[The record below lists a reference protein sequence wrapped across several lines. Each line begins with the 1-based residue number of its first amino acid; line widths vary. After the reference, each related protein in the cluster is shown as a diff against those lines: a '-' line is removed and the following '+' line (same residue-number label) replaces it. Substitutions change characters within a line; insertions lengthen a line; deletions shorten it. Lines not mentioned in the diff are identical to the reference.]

1 MTAPNLLHNS
11 PVYSERRV
19 PREKHR
25 IYARDYAGA
34 DPAFVLMH
42 GFPDNLG
49 IYDRLA
55 PTLAAAGQRVVVF
68 DFLGYGAPDKPADY
82 PYTAKNLE
90 GDLEAVAEALQLER
104 VIPVAHD
111 ASGPTAI
118 DWSLEHQDRVAAVAL
133 LNTYYD
139 AAPTLRFP
147 EFINLFSDPGYRAL
161 ATVLISDPAQFGWL
175 LTFQGRQFLR
185 DAPLEI
191 QELTQKMLVTVVR
204 GQFGATPSSA
214 PAFLSLTRELR
225 EKLQANTRRVPDL
238 SGLDHPVSL
247 IWGAGDPYLNIG
259 VADHL
264 KGLFPD
270 ADLTVLQAGHWPQI
284 DRPNDVAG
292 ALLSLRERA
301 AQRTDK
307 MKRGAAV
314 VSRKQ
319 TRTTAVAYEA
329 VRIEVEVAQPF
340 AEFCERFE
348 RAVPS
353 LNKERVVQRIERG
366 APWSEVGGDA
376 AASAPH
382 DFLLYWKMDL
392 TRVMSL
398 AGHTRRATEYLLG
411 NHAIAE
417 TMYRHD
423 PAVSLYVPLR
433 CAIYEIEGA
442 TRFVIEQPSKAL
454 ESLGRHEISEV
465 GVELDRKL
473 ANLFEVL
480 GIQVV
485 TALSVGQ
492 RVA

>member
-1 MTAPNLLHNS
+1 MTAPNLLRNS
-11 PVYSERRV
+11 AIYSERRV
-19 PREKHR
+19 PREKHQ

-55 PTLAAAGQRVVVF
+55 PILAAAGQRVVVF
-68 DFLGYGAPDKPADY
+68 DFLGYGGSDKPADY

-90 GDLEAVAEALQLER
+90 GDLKAVADALQLEK

-147 EFINLFSDPGYRAL
+147 EFIDLFSDPGYRSL
-161 ATVLISDPAQFGWL
+161 ATALISDPAQFGWL

-185 DAPLEI
+185 DAPLAI

-225 EKLQANTRRVPDL
+225 EKLQANTRRVPDIF
-238 SGLDHPVSL
+238 GLDRPVSL
-247 IWGAGDPYLNIG
+247 IWGAGDPYLNTG
-259 VADHL
+259 VAEHL

-284 DRPNDVAG
+284 DRPNDVAE
-292 ALLSLRERA
+292 ALLSLRDRA
-301 AQRTDK
+301 AQRTDE
-307 MKRGAAV
+307 MKPEAAV

-319 TRTTAVAYEA
+319 PRTTAVSYKA
-329 VRIEVEVAQPF
+329 VRIEVEVPQPF
-340 AEFCERFE
+340 AEFSERFE
-348 RAVPS
+348 HAVPT
-353 LNKERVVQRIERG
+353 LNRQRVVQLIERG
-366 APWSEVGGDA
+366 APWSEVVDDA

-382 DFLLYWKMDL
+382 DFQLYWKMDL
-392 TRVMSL
+392 TPVMSL

-417 TMYRHD
+417 MMYRHD
-423 PAVSLYVPLR
+423 PAVAQYVPLR

-442 TRFVIEQPSKAL
+442 TRFVIEQPSNAL
-454 ESLGRHEISEV
+454 ASLGRHEISEV

-473 ANLFEVL
+473 ANLFAVL
-480 GIQVV
+480 GIQVA
-485 TALSVGQ
+485 TALSVA
-492 RVA
+492 RRAA